1 MNVDQRSMWEY
12 IVQLYAH
19 KSLSSSQ
26 RREISLSVGVM
37 NTEQVGYRDQDQ
49 LHHHSGRR
57 LRGWSG
63 RRNYD

>member
-26 RREISLSVGVM
+26 LREISLSVGVM
-37 NTEQVGYRDQDQ
+37 NRSATVTRTSFTITQAAAPSTRVEWA
-49 LHHHSGRR
+49 S
-57 LRGWSG
+57 
-63 RRNYD
+63 